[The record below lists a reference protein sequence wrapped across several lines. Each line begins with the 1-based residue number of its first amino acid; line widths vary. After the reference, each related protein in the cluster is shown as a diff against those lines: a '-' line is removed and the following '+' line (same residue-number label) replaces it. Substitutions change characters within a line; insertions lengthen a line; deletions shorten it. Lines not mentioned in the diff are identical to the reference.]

1 MATKRDYYE
10 ILGVSKDTSAD
21 EIKKK
26 YRKLALKYHPDRS
39 DEPGAEEKFKEISE
53 AYAVLSDSDKRA
65 QYDRFGHAGIDGQ
78 YSAEDIF
85 RNADFGGFGDIFEM
99 FFGGGGGGG
108 GHRGYRGPRRGSD
121 LQYELHITFEEAAFG
136 VRKDLNIPRT
146 ENCSSCK
153 GSGAKEGTKPK
164 SCPTCGGMGQV
175 RTTKT
180 TFGMQFVST
189 IPCSSCHGRGQIIE
203 FPCPVCGG
211 SGRVRNTRMISVS
224 VPAGADSG
232 MTLRLTGEGEA
243 GEPGAPAGDLYVLL
257 RVMEHRHF
265 RRVDYDVISE
275 LPISFP
281 QAALGADVLVE
292 TLHGKMKMNV
302 PAGTQTH
309 SVFRLREKGIQ
320 HLHGHGKGDHLVRVI
335 LKTPSKLTKEQK
347 ELLEQ
352 FEGLNEGK
360 KKKKEEHPKTE
371 GEGAKGEKSKKG
383 FFDKVKDVLEG

>member
-1 MATKRDYYE
+1 MANKRDYYE

-85 RNADFGGFGDIFEM
+85 RNADFGGFGDIFDM
-99 FFGGGGGGG
+99 FFGGGGR
-108 GHRGYRGPRRGSD
+108 GHRSRGPRRGSD
-121 LQYELHITFEEAAFG
+121 LQYELSITFEEAAFG
-136 VRKDLNIPRT
+136 VRKDLDIPRT

-153 GSGAKEGTKPK
+153 GSGAKEGTRPK
-164 SCPTCGGMGQV
+164 SCPTCGGTGQV
-175 RTTKT
+175 RTTRT

-189 IPCSSCHGRGQIIE
+189 TPCSSCHGRGQIIE
-203 FPCPVCGG
+203 YPCPVCGG
-211 SGRVRNTRMISVS
+211 AGRVRNTRRISVS

-265 RRVDYDVISE
+265 KRVDYDVISE
-275 LPISFP
+275 LPINFP
-281 QAALGADVLVE
+281 QAALGADILVE
-292 TLHGKMKMNV
+292 TLHGKVKMNI

-309 SVFRLREKGIQ
+309 SVFRLKGKGIQ
-320 HLHGHGKGDHLVRVI
+320 HLQGHGKGDHLVRVI

-347 ELLEQ
+347 ELLEE
-352 FEGLNEGK
+352 FEELGEGK
-360 KKKKEEHPKTE
+360 KKKEEKAKT
-371 GEGAKGEKSKKG
+371 GDADSTKGEKAKKG
-383 FFDKVKDVLEG
+383 FFDKMKDVLEG